1 MRKKKFLFVYIA
13 VIFSLILIVA
23 TIFLFFQPMK
33 IIGNSMYPTYKE
45 NDIVFVNTAET
56 NFSTNDV
63 IVFYY
68 GHAKVVKRVCA
79 TSGDFVEVRDDGVYI
94 NGRIIAVNN
103 ESYEIMQRTL
113 ESREYF
119 VLGDNYAYST
129 DSRYFGVI
137 TSEQCI
143 GRIVCS
149 INFNH

>member
-1 MRKKKFLFVYIA
+1 MSYILTKLTLTTMRKNRNRTLSTSVGI
-13 VIFSLILIVA
+13 ILSV
-23 TIFLFFQPMK
+23 FFM
-33 IIGNSMYPTYKE
+33 TV
-45 NDIVFVNTAET
+45 IVFVNTAET